1 MDLRDVSYYVKKK
14 TGFPSIT
21 DMGVLDI
28 FLGGTGF
35 SFKIKLST
43 ADKADRQNFFKVD
56 KVDVDVKNF
65 NIKVKQSK
73 HKLLFTLVK
82 SIMLKTMR
90 PALQKILEKTIKDK
104 VHELDTLAYEIKLEA
119 DRALQDVKENP
130 DQASNIY
137 SRYVTAAQKKLLQ
150 GKQKAESVAS
160 DKKVN
165 MAVTKQDSLF
175 PNLHLPGGISSK
187 ATEYKELANKGDSW
201 ESPVFKL
208 GAAAPTK
215 DLPSAPKVTRKD
227 HKVTQG
233 GVRNSQNREQSAGSY
248 ASTNSGTLS
257 NGATGF
263 GNHID
268 QAFGKDGTALPTSGN
283 RQTAGLDT
291 EKSRTFFG
299 ANNPVVLGSA

>member
-14 TGFPSIT
+14 TGFPGIT
-21 DMGVLDI
+21 DIGVLDI

-43 ADKADRQNFFKVD
+43 ADKADRENFFKVD

-65 NIKVKQSK
+65 NIKVKQSN

-82 SIMLKTMR
+82 SIMLKVMR

-104 VHELDTLAYEIKLEA
+104 VHELDTLAYKVKLEA
-119 DRALQDVKENP
+119 DRAKEDIKENP
-130 DQASNIY
+130 EEAPNVY
-137 SRYVTAAQKKLLQ
+137 SRYVSAAQKQILQ
-150 GKQKAESVAS
+150 GKQKAEDVAS

-165 MAVTKQDSLF
+165 MAITKQDSLF
-175 PNLHLPGGISSK
+175 PDIHLPGGISSK
-187 ATEYKELANKGDSW
+187 ATEYKELAHKGDSW

-215 DLPSAPKVTRKD
+215 DLPPAPKVTRKE
-227 HKVTQG
+227 HRVTPG
-233 GVRNSQNREQSAGSY
+233 GVRGPQNIRDQSTGSY

-263 GNHID
+263 GSHID
-268 QAFGKDGTALPTSGN
+268 QAFGKDGTELPLNGN
-283 RQTAGLDT
+283 NTKKGNT
-291 EKSRTFFG
+291 TFG
-299 ANNPVVLGSA
+299 ANNPVMIGSA